1 MRRRA
6 FTLIELLCVIA
17 IISILAALLLPALA
31 QAKAKARRIQCVS
44 QLRQAGLAFHA
55 FAHDHNGRFP
65 MQVPSEAGGS
75 LEFARNGYRLT
86 GEFYF
91 TFRHFQTLAAELVTP
106 RVLLCPSD
114 TRDAA
119 VNFDL
124 LHNDNLS
131 YFVGINA
138 DAARPASILAGDRNL
153 TNDWIAPATLLQL
166 GPNNFLRWTHDL
178 HRFKGNLLLADG
190 HVEEQ
195 NNLGLRPATGATAD
209 LSMPSV
215 PGPPAAPASG
225 TASAPAARPTTG
237 ATPAASSPSQTGDSA
252 PASLLRQGAGVAAP
266 GRVEPKPVRPSPV
279 PLAPPPGPKTTNQI
293 KPLART
299 NAPQEIPA
307 VSETSSSPA
316 TAVPPLGRSW
326 GWLFYLWLFLLLTV
340 LGIAEAR
347 RRQNQ
352 NRRRQRRLRILQSRQ
367 SNDAFTLLE
376 LFIAMAAIFLI
387 GVLLIPRSHG
397 NKVAA
402 ERINCVN
409 NLKQVGLAY
418 NAWANDHSQNY
429 PMQIPVT
436 NGGTLEWIGAGSV
449 FPQFLV
455 LSNELSTPKILFCP
469 ADRKRA
475 PAKTFASFND
485 SQLSYFVG
493 VDAAPALPQAF
504 LAGDRNLTNDS
515 KPMGSLLELTTN
527 RPSRWTDE
535 VHVRQ
540 GNVGLA
546 DGSVQQFS
554 RARLQ
559 EAIGCTG
566 LVTNR
571 LALP

>member
-31 QAKAKARRIQCVS
+31 QGKARARRIQCVS

-91 TFRHFQTLAAELVTP
+91 TFRHFQTLAGELVTP

-119 VNFDL
+119 LNFDL

-138 DAARPASILAGDRNL
+138 DAARPTSILAGDRNL

-215 PGPPAAPASG
+215 PGPPATPASG
-225 TASAPAARPTTG
+225 TASAPAAMPTAGT
-237 ATPAASSPSQTGDSA
+237 TPAAPPPSQTGDSA
-252 PASLLRQGAGVAAP
+252 PASLLRQGAGVAGP
-266 GRVEPKPVRPSPV
+266 GRVEPKPARPSPV
-279 PLAPPPGPKTTNQI
+279 PPAPPPGPGTTNQI
-293 KPLART
+293 KPLAKT
-299 NAPQEIPA
+299 NAPQEFPA
-307 VSETSSSPA
+307 ASQPPSSPA
-316 TAVPPLGRSW
+316 TAVPPPGRSW

-347 RRQNQ
+347 RRQRQ
-352 NRRRQRRLRILQSRQ
+352 NRLRQRRL
-367 SNDAFTLLE
+367 
-376 LFIAMAAIFLI
+376 
-387 GVLLIPRSHG
+387 
-397 NKVAA
+397 
-402 ERINCVN
+402 
-409 NLKQVGLAY
+409 
-418 NAWANDHSQNY
+418 
-429 PMQIPVT
+429 
-436 NGGTLEWIGAGSV
+436 
-449 FPQFLV
+449 
-455 LSNELSTPKILFCP
+455 
-469 ADRKRA
+469 
-475 PAKTFASFND
+475 
-485 SQLSYFVG
+485 
-493 VDAAPALPQAF
+493 
-504 LAGDRNLTNDS
+504 
-515 KPMGSLLELTTN
+515 
-527 RPSRWTDE
+527 
-535 VHVRQ
+535 
-540 GNVGLA
+540 
-546 DGSVQQFS
+546 
-554 RARLQ
+554 ARLLSQ
-559 EAIGCTG
+559 RGQHG
-566 LVTNR
+566 
-571 LALP
+571 